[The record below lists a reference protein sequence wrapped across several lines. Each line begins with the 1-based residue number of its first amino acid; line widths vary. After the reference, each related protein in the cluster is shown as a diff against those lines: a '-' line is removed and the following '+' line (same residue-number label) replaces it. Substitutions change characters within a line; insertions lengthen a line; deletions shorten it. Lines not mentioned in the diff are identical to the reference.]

1 MTTENIASPVER
13 EASAI
18 SPTGNRQL
26 LDFVNAPETRIS
38 NKSSEVTFK
47 AVNWNRPDD
56 EYTST
61 FWSQNIMQFWTDE
74 EIPLSDDKMSWI
86 QLSPEEQ
93 ELYMKVLGGL
103 TLLDTVQGGVGMP
116 QILDHVDGLQ
126 RKAVLGF
133 MAMMEQIHAKSYSSI
148 FTTLAS
154 TEEIDRLFQWVETNR
169 HLQVK
174 AEEISRYYRSIDSKK
189 DLYLAMASS
198 VLLESYLFYSGF
210 FYPLYLAGQGKMTS
224 SGEIIDLILRDE
236 SIHGLYVGVLAQ
248 EVFRDLE
255 PAEQQEASAEL
266 LELFHKLHRNEEAY
280 TDDLYSTIGLQEE
293 VKAFIRYN
301 ANKAMM
307 NLGREPL
314 FPEEEVNP
322 IILNGISTKTKQH
335 DFFSKKGN
343 GYVRTVH
350 VEALRDEDFSFDF

>member
-1 MTTENIASPVER
+1 MSDKQAAR
-13 EASAI
+13 
-18 SPTGNRQL
+18 
-26 LDFVNAPETRIS
+26 
-38 NKSSEVTFK
+38 TFK

-56 EYTST
+56 DFTST

-86 QLSPEEQ
+86 QLSYEEQ
-93 ELYMKVLGGL
+93 QLYMKVLGGL

-116 QILDHVDGLQ
+116 QILDHVEGLQ

-154 TEEIDRLFQWVETNR
+154 TEEIDSLFQWVEMNK
-169 HLQVK
+169 HLQFK
-174 AEEISRYYRSIDSKK
+174 AEQISRYYRSIETKK

-248 EVFRDLE
+248 EVYRELSVE
-255 PAEQQEASAEL
+255 EQKEASASL
-266 LELFHKLHRNEEAY
+266 MELFEKLHRNEEAY
-280 TDDLYSTIGLQEE
+280 TDDLYTPIGLQEE

-307 NLGREPL
+307 NLGRESL
-314 FPEEEVNP
+314 FPEEDVNP

-343 GYVRTVH
+343 GYVRTIH
-350 VEALRDEDFSFDF
+350 VEPLRDEDFQF